1 MPPGK
6 CSNYKVESKF
16 VKEVVEC
23 EIYSLATSLDP
34 RYKKELCVGVRKVQ
48 GHQKESC

>member
-1 MPPGK
+1 MFK
-6 CSNYKVESKF
+6 LRLKETFLNWLSDVE
-16 VKEVVEC
+16 EC
-23 EIYSLATSLDP
+23 ELYSLATLLDP